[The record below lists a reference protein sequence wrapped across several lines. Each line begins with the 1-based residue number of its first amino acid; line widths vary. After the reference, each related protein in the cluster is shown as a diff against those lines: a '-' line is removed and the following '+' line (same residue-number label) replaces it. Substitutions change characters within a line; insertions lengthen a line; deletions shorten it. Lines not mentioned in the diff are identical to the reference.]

1 LAIQPIC
8 LVIDMSGELKRW
20 LKWMGAGAIGILA
33 VVLSSVWIPY
43 WADPAMAGEVL
54 GGGLIA
60 IAGALVAWQAH
71 GLRAERLSLQRVK
84 QTIEQG
90 RWLDRSEALEA
101 PVRWAGVPGRILIVG
116 DNPVNQVA
124 TLRAI
129 HDLGHLAAVVALAHA
144 PEAFESGR
152 FDLVLV
158 DCQGS
163 GLDGCDVARHIRARE
178 TGTEHT
184 AVVAMTADMAADGQE
199 QLRAAGMDDYL
210 AKPFRLDTLGRVVE
224 RWLVAQSR
232 AAAPPPSNPFA
243 ETRP

>member
-1 LAIQPIC
+1 
-8 LVIDMSGELKRW
+8 
-20 LKWMGAGAIGILA
+20 MGTGAIGILA
-33 VVLSSVWIPY
+33 VVLSSVGISY
-43 WADPAMAGEVL
+43 WADPATAAEVL
-54 GGGLIA
+54 GGGLIV
-60 IAGALVAWQAH
+60 IAGALVAWQARE
-71 GLRAERLSLQRVK
+71 LRAARLSLKRVR

-90 RWLDRSEALEA
+90 RWLDRSDALEA
-101 PVRWAGVPGRILIVG
+101 PVLWEGVPGRILIVG

-129 HDLGHLAAVVALAHA
+129 HDLGHIAAVVALAHA
-144 PEAFESGR
+144 LEAFESGR

-210 AKPFRLDTLGRVVE
+210 AKPFRLDTLGRLVE
-224 RWLVAQSR
+224 RWLVARSR
-232 AAAPPPSNPFA
+232 AAASPPSNPFA
-243 ETRP
+243 QPRP